1 MELSEPEEIK
11 GAIEGLSD
19 AEKTEF
25 FPKILPEICDESLA
39 EEGHR
44 IIFERKLS
52 GSGYLECFDEL
63 YEMQKKY

>member
-19 AEKTEF
+19 ADKTEF
-25 FPKILPEICDESLA
+25 FSKILPEICDESLT

-44 IIFERKLS
+44 IIFEKKLS
-52 GSGYLECFDEL
+52 GSRYLESFDEF
-63 YEMQKKY
+63 YEIQKEE

>member
-25 FPKILPEICDESLA
+25 FSKILPEICDTSLT

>member
-19 AEKTEF
+19 AEKTDF
-25 FPKILPEICDESLA
+25 FSKILPEICDTSLT

-44 IIFERKLS
+44 IIFEKKLS
-52 GSGYLECFDEL
+52 GSGYLESFDEL
-63 YEMQKKY
+63 HEMQNKD